1 MYKTKIEENPI
12 KTNKTLKNIQ
22 AGLFFIWFS
31 PTLAHVCKVFDKKK
45 KRMPY
50 VIQQN
55 RQPYY

>member
-45 KRMPY
+45 KKKNANKIGSP
-50 VIQQN
+50 IIK
-55 RQPYY
+55 